1 MTAGAGRPR
10 SRFETDDHVP
20 RRDLVRVVLASS
32 AGTIFEAYDF
42 ILFGSLA
49 GLIARKFFAGVDET
63 QAFIFTLL
71 TFAAGFVVRPLGAL
85 LFGRMG
91 DRGGR
96 KKTFLIT
103 ITLMGGATIAIGLLP
118 TYETVGIIAPILLI
132 CVRLIQGL
140 AYGGEYGGA
149 VIYTAEHAP
158 IGKRG
163 LYVGWI
169 QSAAGFA
176 LFLSLFVIDM
186 TRNGLGEEAFSDWGW
201 RLPFL
206 LSAVLLGMSLWIRF
220 SLDESPAF
228 RRMLAEGK
236 LSKRPLSEAFMTWA
250 NLKLV
255 LMVLFGMMAVQGVLW
270 YTAHFYTQFFL
281 VQVLDMTEGAA
292 IRVLMF
298 VTITSVPLYVLFS
311 WLSDHI
317 GRKPVMLTGMIL
329 SMVSLFPAFH
339 LLTQTVNPALESA
352 SAASP
357 VVLVVPAGQCAL
369 QFHLVGGPDYR
380 APCETAQTILSRSG
394 TPYDVRADANGEET
408 AILIGRTRLAVPD
421 VAMMAKDRKDAALAE
436 FRQRIEGALAAAGYP
451 AGAAAQ
457 SVNMVMVYAIIL
469 ALVTFSVMVY
479 APIPALVVEIFPAR
493 IRYSALSLP
502 YHIGSGWFG
511 GFLPAIAF
519 MITMASGSIYA
530 NLWYP
535 LGVTAIGVI
544 VLAFLLP
551 ERREEAFQLD

>member
-1 MTAGAGRPR
+1 MSGTSAGEP
-10 SRFETDDHVP
+10 RFEAGDQVP

-49 GLIARKFFAGVDET
+49 ALISRKFFSGVDAR

-85 LFGRMG
+85 IFGRMG
-91 DRGGR
+91 DRSGR
-96 KKTFLIT
+96 KETFLIT

-118 TYETVGIIAPILLI
+118 TYETAGIIAPILLI
-132 CVRLIQGL
+132 AVRLIQGL

-158 IGKRG
+158 LGRRG

-186 TRNGLGEEAFSDWGW
+186 TRTGLGEDVFSDWGW
-201 RLPFL
+201 RIPFL
-206 LSAVLLGMSLWIRF
+206 LSALLLVMSLWIRF

-228 RRMLAEGK
+228 RRMLAQGR

-250 NLKLV
+250 NLRLV

-270 YTAHFYTQFFL
+270 YTAHFYTQFFI
-281 VQVLDMTEGAA
+281 VQVLGLAEASAT
-292 IRVLMF
+292 RVLMF

-311 WLSDHI
+311 WLSDRI
-317 GRKPVMLTGMIL
+317 GRKPIMLTGMIL
-329 SMVSLFPAFH
+329 SIFALFPAFQ
-339 LLTQTVNPALESA
+339 LLTRTVNPALERA
-352 SAASP
+352 TAASP
-357 VVLVVPAGQCAL
+357 VVLVVPPRQCVL
-369 QFHLVGGPDYR
+369 QFHLLGGPEYDT
-380 APCETAQTILSRSG
+380 PCETAQTLLSRSG
-394 TPYDVRADANGEET
+394 IPYDVREGAGRAVT
-408 AILIGRTRLAVPD
+408 VLSIGRAQLAVPD
-421 VAMMAKDRKDAALAE
+421 LSVVAPDGRDAALAA
-436 FRQRIEGALAAAGYP
+436 FRERLARALAAAGYP
-451 AGAAAQ
+451 EDATGAP
-457 SVNMVMVYAIIL
+457 VDMLLVYAVIL

-479 APIPALVVEIFPAR
+479 APIPALVVEVFPAR

-519 MITMASGSIYA
+519 MITAATGSIYA

-535 LGVTAIGVI
+535 LGVTVVGVL
-544 VLAFLLP
+544 VLLFLLP
-551 ERREEAFQLD
+551 ERREEAFDLD